1 MCSDITTILPP
12 VEYSKRISL
21 DRNNK
26 SVITN
31 PMVEVNRRTHDPE
44 LQLKHPIWNLPGAEN
59 TVTRD

>member
-1 MCSDITTILPP
+1 MCSDITTILPL

-44 LQLKHPIWNLPGAEN
+44 LQLKHSDMEP
-59 TVTRD
+59 TRRGQYSYS